1 MKEAGER
8 LDVITFSGNGEPTLH
23 PEFGGVI
30 DDTIALRDRYFP
42 GVKVSVLS
50 NATRLGNPDVV
61 RALGKVDNNILKLDS
76 ALEDTVRLLDRPSP
90 GYSLAAVI
98 GQIGS
103 FGSSAIVQ
111 TMICRGE
118 HDGQMI
124 DNSTDE
130 EISALIEADRK
141 SVV

>member
-61 RALGKVDNNILKLDS
+61 RALGEVGTLCACS
-76 ALEDTVRLLDRPSP
+76 TVRRPATVLP
-90 GYSLAAVI
+90 L
-98 GQIGS
+98 
-103 FGSSAIVQ
+103 
-111 TMICRGE
+111 
-118 HDGQMI
+118 
-124 DNSTDE
+124 
-130 EISALIEADRK
+130 
-141 SVV
+141 